1 MEKLAPRHNFKQW
14 LKDNRMSIIVL
25 AAALVLFIVLRVIA
39 APEDAA
45 PTTDGDYAEYEN
57 AVVTNGAKAVRLGYR
72 PQKTS
77 SSVFRL
83 PTS

>member
-1 MEKLAPRHNFKQW
+1 MKWGVFWMEKLAPRHNFKQW

-45 PTTDGDYAEYEN
+45 PTTD
-57 AVVTNGAKAVRLGYR
+57 VTMPSMKMPL
-72 PQKTS
+72 
-77 SSVFRL
+77 
-83 PTS
+83 